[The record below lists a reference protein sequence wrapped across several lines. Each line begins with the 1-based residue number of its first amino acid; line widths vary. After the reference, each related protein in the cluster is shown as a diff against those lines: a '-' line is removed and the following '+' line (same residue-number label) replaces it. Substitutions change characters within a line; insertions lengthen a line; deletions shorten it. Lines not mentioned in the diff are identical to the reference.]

1 MTFSISKDTANTVK
15 VLSALLVMFHHYS
28 QYVVVNGVY
37 DSLVFKLLSTQGG
50 YIGVAI
56 FFFLSGY
63 GLMESE
69 QKSHLRLSAFFK
81 RRFLKI
87 YLPVLL
93 VSTLWFAISPLLLK
107 TQGEGYI
114 DVGGGENWL
123 VKIKY
128 IALGFGDGV
137 LWFLRALFVLYSIFY
152 LFSEVYIYNK
162 RTAIALLIILT
173 IMLTAFEAVYVND
186 FKSISIPYF
195 SLGVLM
201 SLFKARETK
210 AVVMSVVALF
220 CFAAIG
226 FIFYNLSLAGHSAI
240 NAFMLAG
247 FIVVLSIRQ
256 WQIKLPA
263 LLSVISFDLYL
274 IHNKVLMALKGNM
287 EIVTIE
293 VFVIVTLITTLLFY
307 LLRHRILK
315 I

>member
-15 VLSALLVMFHHYS
+15 VISALMVMFHHYS
-28 QYVVVNGVY
+28 QYVEVSGIY
-37 DSLVFKLLSTQGG
+37 DSIVFKLLSTQGG
-50 YIGVAI
+50 YIGVAL

-69 QKSHLRLSAFFK
+69 QKSHLKLSAFFK

-93 VSTLWFAISPLLLK
+93 VSTLWFAFSPLLLK
-107 TQGEGYI
+107 TQGVGWMNVGEG
-114 DVGGGENWL
+114 NWHI
-123 VKIKY
+123 IKH
-128 IALGFGDGV
+128 IALGFGDGI
-137 LWFLRALFVLYSIFY
+137 LWFVRVLFVLYSIFY
-152 LFSEVYIYNK
+152 LFSEIYIYNK
-162 RTAIALLIILT
+162 RTAIALLVILT
-173 IMLTAFEAVYVND
+173 IMLTVFEAVYVND

-210 AVVMSVVALF
+210 AVVMSVVALV

-226 FIFYNLSLAGHSAI
+226 FIFYNVSLAGHSAI

-247 FIVVLSIRQ
+247 LIVVLSIRQ
-256 WQIKLPA
+256 WQIKVPA
-263 LLSVISFDLYL
+263 VLSVISFDLYL
-274 IHNKVLMALKGNM
+274 IHNKVLMVLKGNM